1 MKVVMF
7 AVEADQEAAPSPYA
21 TNFPFE
27 ICSYVPPLDFYFY
40 FSKLSKS
47 SYTLDAAAAAPED
60 LATRPRR
67 L

>member
-1 MKVVMF
+1 MKIVVF
-7 AVEADQEAAPSPYA
+7 AVEADQEAAPLYA
-21 TNFPFE
+21 TNCPFE